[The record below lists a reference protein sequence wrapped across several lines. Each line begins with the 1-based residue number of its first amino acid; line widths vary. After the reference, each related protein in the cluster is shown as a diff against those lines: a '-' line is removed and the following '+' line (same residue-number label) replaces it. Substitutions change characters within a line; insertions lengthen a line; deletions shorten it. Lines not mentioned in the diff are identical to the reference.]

1 LLKKTAMQKSV
12 LVEIISVLDKKEL
25 RRLHKWLLSPA
36 HNQREDV
43 VQLFEYLTKH
53 ITDEND
59 KSLEKERAW
68 KHLFPK
74 EPFDDARMRQS
85 MYFLL
90 QNVEEF
96 LVFTELQKDEAK
108 TQSIL
113 LKVYRSRKID
123 RAFRLTMEALKKRQ
137 INEKY
142 RNSAFFKTQYELEEE
157 QYQYFLAQKWSM
169 EFNVQDIADTLDL
182 SYISDKLRVS
192 CMMLSHQ
199 SIYKKAIY
207 SYGTLD
213 FVFSYLEKHPDILKE
228 PAVSIYYYGYKAS
241 TEMDKPEYFERLL
254 NVIFDSGNVL
264 PNSEL
269 HDSYLLALNYCTGRI
284 NRGQREYIKQAFDI
298 YKNGCETNILLVNNI
313 ITKNTFYNTVL
324 YAITLKEFEW
334 VEHFIYTF
342 EKNLDEKHRKSMVNF
357 SLARLFFEQ
366 NQYDKAQQY
375 LFDFEYDDPVMN
387 MIAKT
392 ILLKIYFDRRNLNA
406 FESLIESMRSYLQRQ
421 EYLSQAHKQS
431 FKNLLSQMKK
441 LGNLNPY
448 SKTEIDKFEA
458 GVREANPLSDREWFL
473 AQVEKMR
480 KR

>member
-12 LVEIISVLDKKEL
+12 LVEILSVLDKKEL

-43 VQLFEYLTKH
+43 VQMFEYLCKH
-53 ITDEND
+53 VTDENE
-59 KSLEKERAW
+59 KSLEKERVW

-74 EPFDDARMRQS
+74 EPYDDARIRQS

-96 LVFTELQKDEAK
+96 LVFTELQKDRAK

-113 LKVYRSRKID
+113 LKVYRSKHVD
-123 RAFRLTMEALKKRQ
+123 RAFRLSMEAARKSQLDENQ
-137 INEKY
+137 
-142 RNSAFFKTQYELEEE
+142 RNSAFFKAQYELEQE
-157 QYQYFLAQKWSM
+157 QYEYLLAQKWSM
-169 EFNVQDIADTLDL
+169 EFNLQDVANTLDL

-199 SIYKKAIY
+199 YLYQKA
-207 SYGTLD
+207 SYNHGILD
-213 FVFSYLEKHPDILKE
+213 YILEYIQQHEYLLKE
-228 PAVSIYYYGYKAS
+228 SAISIYYYAYKAF
-241 TEMDKPEYFERLL
+241 TEIDNPEYFEQLIK
-254 NVIFDSGNVL
+254 VIFESSNAL
-264 PNSEL
+264 PKSEL
-269 HDSYLLALNYCTGRI
+269 HNSYLLALNHCTGRI
-284 NRGQREYIKQAFDI
+284 NRGQREYIKQAFDLC
-298 YKNGCETNILLVNNI
+298 KNGCETNILLQNNI
-313 ITKNTFYNTVL
+313 ITKTIFSNTVL
-324 YAITLKEFEW
+324 YAITLKEFAW
-334 VEHFIYTF
+334 VEQFIHTF
-342 EKNLDEKHRKSMVNF
+342 EKNLEEKHRKSMVNF

-392 ILLKIYFDRRNLNA
+392 ILLKIYFERRNLNA
-406 FESLIESMRSYLQRQ
+406 FESLVESMRSHLQRQ
-421 EYLSQAHKQS
+421 AYLSPAHKQL

-441 LGNLNPY
+441 LINLNPY
-448 SKTEIDKFEA
+448 SKTEIDKFEE
-458 GVREANPLSDREWFL
+458 GVRAANPLSDREWFL

>member
-1 LLKKTAMQKSV
+1 MLKKTIMQKSV

-43 VQLFEYLTKH
+43 VQLFEYLSKH

-59 KSLEKERAW
+59 KALEKERVW

-74 EPFDDARMRQS
+74 EPFDDARIRQS

-96 LVFTELQKDEAK
+96 LVFTELQKDAAK

-123 RAFRLTMEALKKRQ
+123 RAFRLTMETAKKRQ
-137 INEKY
+137 QSEKH
-142 RNSAFFKTQYELEEE
+142 RNSAFFKAQCELEEE
-157 QYQYFLAQKWSM
+157 QYELLRTQKWTTDFKFQNFS
-169 EFNVQDIADTLDL
+169 DILDL
-182 SYISDKLRVS
+182 SYMSDKLRFS
-192 CMMLSHQ
+192 CTMLSHQ
-199 SIYKKAIY
+199 SVNKNANYD
-207 SYGTLD
+207 YGTLN
-213 FVFSYLEKHPDILKE
+213 DILTYIQRHEHILQE
-228 PAVSIYYYGYKAS
+228 PAISIYYYAYKAL
-241 TEMDKPEYFERLL
+241 TEAENPEYFEHLIK
-254 NVIFDSGNVL
+254 VIFGSSDAFPLN
-264 PNSEL
+264 EL
-269 HDSYLLALNYCTGRI
+269 HDAYLLALNYCTGRI
-284 NRGQREYIKQAFDI
+284 NRGQREYIKQAFDL
-298 YKNGCETNILLVNNI
+298 YKNGCETGILLQNNI
-313 ITKNTFYNTVL
+313 ISKTGFGNTVL
-324 YAITLKEFEW
+324 YAITLKEFAW
-334 VEHFIYTF
+334 VERFIYMF
-342 EKNLDEKHRKSMVNF
+342 EKNLEEKHRKSMVNF

-375 LFDFEYDDPVMN
+375 LLDFEYDDPVMN

-392 ILLKIYFDRRNLNA
+392 ILLKIYFERRNLNA
-406 FESLIESMRSYLQRQ
+406 FESLVESMRSYLQRQ
-421 EYLSQAHKQS
+421 EHLQAHKQL

-441 LGNLNPY
+441 LINLNPY
-448 SKTEIDKFEA
+448 SKADIDKFEA